1 MESLS
6 LSVCQVA
13 SSDSDSETV
22 AEELLVEVL
31 EAVLPEFVEVPAVAE
46 VPVVV
51 VEAKASVGS
60 WLNSVALLS
69 GFATSRTMTVLW
81 YVRS

>member
-22 AEELLVEVL
+22 SDELLVEVL
-31 EAVLPEFVEVPAVAE
+31 EVVLPEFVEVPAVAE

-51 VEAKASVGS
+51 VEKASVGS
-60 WLNSVALLS
+60 WLNSVALSS

>member
-22 AEELLVEVL
+22 SEELPVEVL
-31 EAVLPEFVEVPAVAE
+31 EAVLPAVVEVPVE
-46 VPVVV
+46 V
-51 VEAKASVGS
+51 VEVKASVGS
-60 WLNSVALLS
+60 WLNSVALSS